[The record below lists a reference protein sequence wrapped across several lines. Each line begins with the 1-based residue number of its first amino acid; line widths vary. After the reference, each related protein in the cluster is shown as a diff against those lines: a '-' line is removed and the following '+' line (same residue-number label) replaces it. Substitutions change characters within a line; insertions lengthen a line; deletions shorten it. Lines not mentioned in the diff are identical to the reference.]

1 MHFSEIIYVQFGKK
15 FHTSSCI
22 VVVVLLLSS
31 RFSNTASYGVLGN
44 YLHKTVTLKN
54 LIGISGKFNE

>member
-22 VVVVLLLSS
+22 VVVVVLLLSS
-31 RFSNTASYGVLGN
+31 KFSNTASYGVLGN
-44 YLHKTVTLKN
+44 YLHK
-54 LIGISGKFNE
+54 